1 MNKESNININMDEA
15 ILLRYFSGTLEKE
28 EKEKVETWISFSEEN
43 KKVAKQVYYIYR
55 ATDVI
60 QTVNEIDSNKA
71 LLRVNKRLTG
81 RKKLNWWE
89 WSVRTAA
96 VLFIP
101 LFLFSLYIFY
111 SRTTDV
117 DQYVEVRANPGM
129 TTKVV
134 LPDGSEV
141 WLNSASYL
149 KYPVQF
155 TKYDRRVEL
164 EGEAYFSVKKD
175 AGRRFL
181 VDAGK
186 NIELEVLGTEFNVDA
201 YPKEDFVAA
210 SLVSGKVNFHCLQQ
224 GHETVHVMVPG
235 QKVIYNFA
243 DEELVCANT
252 SIESDVAW
260 KSGKIIFRDTPIEDA
275 LRILSKRFDVDF
287 RLINSQLEE
296 YCFTGT
302 FINQRLDRILEH
314 FKIASGIKY
323 RYIDIEKTKKG
334 AEIVKGKSVIEIY

>member
-1 MNKESNININMDEA
+1 M
-15 ILLRYFSGTLEKE
+15 
-28 EKEKVETWISFSEEN
+28 
-43 KKVAKQVYYIYR
+43 
-55 ATDVI
+55 
-60 QTVNEIDSNKA
+60 
-71 LLRVNKRLTG
+71 
-81 RKKLNWWE
+81 
-89 WSVRTAA
+89 
-96 VLFIP
+96 
-101 LFLFSLYIFY
+101 
-111 SRTTDV
+111 
-117 DQYVEVRANPGM
+117 
-129 TTKVV
+129 
-134 LPDGSEV
+134 
-141 WLNSASYL
+141 
-149 KYPVQF
+149 
-155 TKYDRRVEL
+155 EL

-275 LRILSKRFDVDF
+275 LRILSKRVDVDF
-287 RLINSQLEE
+287 TAGGILLYRYLYQPTIRQDS
-296 YCFTGT
+296 GT
-302 FINQRLDRILEH
+302 F
-314 FKIASGIKY
+314 
-323 RYIDIEKTKKG
+323 
-334 AEIVKGKSVIEIY
+334 

>member
-71 LLRVNKRLTG
+71 LLRGNKRLTG

-175 AGRRFL
+175 AGRRVLLSRIQRRTWRLLRMVSTMNGQTCIL
-181 VDAGK
+181 VWRKRLAK
-186 NIELEVLGTEFNVDA
+186 KVSRRLQL
-201 YPKEDFVAA
+201 
-210 SLVSGKVNFHCLQQ
+210 SLKWL
-224 GHETVHVMVPG
+224 
-235 QKVIYNFA
+235 
-243 DEELVCANT
+243 L
-252 SIESDVAW
+252 
-260 KSGKIIFRDTPIEDA
+260 KSRSTT
-275 LRILSKRFDVDF
+275 RSV
-287 RLINSQLEE
+287 
-296 YCFTGT
+296 
-302 FINQRLDRILEH
+302 
-314 FKIASGIKY
+314 IAS
-323 RYIDIEKTKKG
+323 
-334 AEIVKGKSVIEIY
+334 S

>member
-1 MNKESNININMDEA
+1 MNKESNINMDEA

-149 KYPVQF
+149 KYPIQF
-155 TKYDRRVEL
+155 TKHDRRVEL

-302 FINQRLDRILEH
+302 FVNQRLDRILEH

-334 AEIVKGKSVIEIY
+334 EEIVKGKSVIEIY

>member
-1 MNKESNININMDEA
+1 M
-15 ILLRYFSGTLEKE
+15 
-28 EKEKVETWISFSEEN
+28 
-43 KKVAKQVYYIYR
+43 
-55 ATDVI
+55 
-60 QTVNEIDSNKA
+60 
-71 LLRVNKRLTG
+71 
-81 RKKLNWWE
+81 
-89 WSVRTAA
+89 
-96 VLFIP
+96 
-101 LFLFSLYIFY
+101 
-111 SRTTDV
+111 
-117 DQYVEVRANPGM
+117 
-129 TTKVV
+129 
-134 LPDGSEV
+134 
-141 WLNSASYL
+141 
-149 KYPVQF
+149 
-155 TKYDRRVEL
+155 
-164 EGEAYFSVKKD
+164 
-175 AGRRFL
+175 
-181 VDAGK
+181 DAGK

-323 RYIDIEKTKKG
+323 RCIDIEKTKKG
-334 AEIVKGKSVIEIY
+334 EEIVKGKSVIEIY

>member
-1 MNKESNININMDEA
+1 M
-15 ILLRYFSGTLEKE
+15 
-28 EKEKVETWISFSEEN
+28 
-43 KKVAKQVYYIYR
+43 R
-55 ATDVI
+55 AGV
-60 QTVNEIDSNKA
+60 S
-71 LLRVNKRLTG
+71 
-81 RKKLNWWE
+81 WW
-89 WSVRTAA
+89 
-96 VLFIP
+96 
-101 LFLFSLYIFY
+101 
-111 SRTTDV
+111 
-117 DQYVEVRANPGM
+117 
-129 TTKVV
+129 
-134 LPDGSEV
+134 
-141 WLNSASYL
+141 
-149 KYPVQF
+149 
-155 TKYDRRVEL
+155 
-164 EGEAYFSVKKD
+164 
-175 AGRRFL
+175 
-181 VDAGK
+181 DAGK

-314 FKIASGIKY
+314 FKIAQVLS
-323 RYIDIEKTKKG
+323 IDISTLRKLRKEKRL
-334 AEIVKGKSVIEIY
+334 